1 MINTTSNLPQFSRHL
16 WLTVGMFIIFA
27 ITFVVYVRAEKQ
39 IDHANA
45 LRQQSFM
52 LAGELRQS
60 SDDLTRMVRTYVATG
75 APIYKQHYQEILDIR
90 DGRKPRPTDHQNVYW
105 DIAQAD
111 QLPARSAEP
120 AIPFLDLVRSAG
132 FTEDEI
138 ARLKE
143 AKANSDAL
151 TRTELAAMTLIE
163 SARPPV
169 EANRATAIQMLHDAA
184 YHQAKDAIMR
194 PISQVDRMVNQRTLA
209 TVQAAEA
216 DATRMR
222 LAFILLGGV
231 LITMLWGVRQKLFA
245 VLGGSVNELHARI
258 LRLGNGDFSSAIPVN
273 DQMKD
278 SVLGWLS
285 ETQANLCL
293 IDAKRK
299 IAEAKKN
306 YSRRYAVMRCL
317 SAG

>member
-90 DGRKPRPTDHQNVYW
+90 DGRKPRPTDYQNVYW

-120 AIPFLDLVRSAG
+120 AIPFLDLVRRAG

-138 ARLKE
+138 TRLKE

-163 SARPPV
+163 SAKPPV
-169 EANRATAIQMLHDAA
+169 EANRATAIQMLHDVA

-231 LITMLWGVRQKLFA
+231 R
-245 VLGGSVNELHARI
+245 
-258 LRLGNGDFSSAIPVN
+258 
-273 DQMKD
+273 
-278 SVLGWLS
+278 
-285 ETQANLCL
+285 
-293 IDAKRK
+293 
-299 IAEAKKN
+299 
-306 YSRRYAVMRCL
+306 
-317 SAG
+317 